1 MEHEFTLSE
10 INASFLSSHMM
21 ELVIMLTGTILL
33 SFVTARLFFKTSSR
47 EKELATV
54 EAPGAAEDAG
64 SVPVGHTVYFSEGGI
79 TGDKTREQSFFIEK
93 EETGSGQY
101 LLPETDLRQNY
112 GAADIKEEEEYLS
125 VKQVKHR
132 DDCFDMQSKDFY
144 AMRQTQVAISGI
156 GESAAPLQ
164 EENKQPAIELKDDE
178 EEKFIS
184 PDNSEVAATTGIN
197 EKENTT
203 VTEYKT
209 FTAQLKELEQKKE
222 KQAYV
227 LLPKKE
233 AAVLEAVGADINV
246 NEENAEPLKNEVPI
260 NLLEEKLQL
269 LQKERNDM
277 MGQIFQ
283 LENRLKITYL
293 TSLSKVDLEEEE
305 ENPIK
310 RLTLYVSMLEGEKQ
324 GLNNKI
330 ADLSKKLNLAEAGAS
345 QIQAKE
351 NELTYVKSRLAAL
364 EQDKR
369 DVQSQSGEWEV
380 MYKKLYEKTHYLLSA
395 KETELEQLKTNI
407 SYLEKDK
414 SRLQERIKDMENE
427 LRSTV
432 FNYKGRN
439 PLAFNL

>member
-1 MEHEFTLSE
+1 MEHEFTLSG

-33 SFVTARLFFKTSSR
+33 SFVTARLFFKSSSG
-47 EKELATV
+47 EKELVTMEVTGTESILPA
-54 EAPGAAEDAG
+54 
-64 SVPVGHTVYFSEGGI
+64 HTVHFREGEIVSEKVSEQI
-79 TGDKTREQSFFIEK
+79 TVSEKKKT
-93 EETGSGQY
+93 EEERY
-101 LLPETDLRQNY
+101 LLPEIQLQQSYTETNMPEEKEKVLVKHAKHTD
-112 GAADIKEEEEYLS
+112 DYLS
-125 VKQVKHR
+125 RQP
-132 DDCFDMQSKDFY
+132 KDFY
-144 AMRQTQVAISGI
+144 AIHQSIEAVNHPE
-156 GESAAPLQ
+156 ESAKTELAGSKQLATVLD
-164 EENKQPAIELKDDE
+164 EYNGENSAFHDDAE
-178 EEKFIS
+178 ILLEK
-184 PDNSEVAATTGIN
+184 GIA
-197 EKENTT
+197 EKEKMP
-203 VTEYKT
+203 VTESKT

-222 KQAYV
+222 KQTYTVV
-227 LLPKKE
+227 LLPKEEMGISKS
-233 AAVLEAVGADINV
+233 VVADV
-246 NEENAEPLKNEVPI
+246 YENEGTPESVKNGTQV
-260 NLLEEKLQL
+260 NLLEEKVHL

-293 TSLSKVDLEEEE
+293 TSLSKVDMEEEE

-330 ADLSKKLNLAEAGAS
+330 ADLSKKLSLAEAGAS
-345 QIQAKE
+345 QIQSKE

>member
-1 MEHEFTLSE
+1 MEHQFTFAE

-33 SFVTARLFFKTSSR
+33 SFVTALLFFKNPSVEKKLATLEVNGTEASLPEHAVYFNEGRINSENITEQTLLS
-47 EKELATV
+47 EKER
-54 EAPGAAEDAG
+54 PGNELYFRSDAQLQ
-64 SVPVGHTVYFSEGGI
+64 EG
-79 TGDKTREQSFFIEK
+79 
-93 EETGSGQY
+93 Y
-101 LLPETDLRQNY
+101 AETDLRSEPEEDLQVKQLKQQSIWVREQSEDFTIERQLRETVNHREEST
-112 GAADIKEEEEYLS
+112 ATFQKEKEQLS
-125 VKQVKHR
+125 VEPKEYDGENAAVPNNNE
-132 DDCFDMQSKDFY
+132 
-144 AMRQTQVAISGI
+144 IS
-156 GESAAPLQ
+156 L
-164 EENKQPAIELKDDE
+164 
-178 EEKFIS
+178 
-184 PDNSEVAATTGIN
+184 VAA
-197 EKENTT
+197 E
-203 VTEYKT
+203 VTEEVKIAVTDKKT

-222 KQAYV
+222 KQAYTVV

-233 AAVLEAVGADINV
+233 ATVPEAVVEDISL
-246 NEENAEPLKNEVPI
+246 NEGSIEPVKNEVPV
-260 NLLEEKLQL
+260 NLLEEKFQL

-277 MGQIFQ
+277 MGQIYQ

-310 RLTLYVSMLEGEKQ
+310 RLTLYISMLEGEKQ
-324 GLNNKI
+324 GLNNRI
-330 ADLSKKLNLAEAGAS
+330 ADLSKKLSLAEAGAA

-351 NELTYVKSRLAAL
+351 NELAYVKSRLAAL
-364 EQDKR
+364 EKDKR

-395 KETELEQLKTNI
+395 KDTELEQLKTNI

-414 SRLQERIKDMENE
+414 TRLLERIKDMENE

>member
-1 MEHEFTLSE
+1 MEHQFTFAE

-21 ELVIMLTGTILL
+21 ELVIMITGTILL
-33 SFVTARLFFKTSSR
+33 SFVTARLFFKNPSA
-47 EKELATV
+47 EKKLATV
-54 EAPGAAEDAG
+54 EVNGVEASLSEHA
-64 SVPVGHTVYFSEGGI
+64 VYFNEGRINSENTTEQTLFSEKERYGNKLYFRS
-79 TGDKTREQSFFIEK
+79 DALLEQSNA
-93 EETGSGQY
+93 
-101 LLPETDLRQNY
+101 ETDLRNEPEDDLRVKQMKQQPIWLREQSEDFTIERQLNEILNRQ
-112 GAADIKEEEEYLS
+112 GETIATFQKEKEHEEEN
-125 VKQVKHR
+125 
-132 DDCFDMQSKDFY
+132 
-144 AMRQTQVAISGI
+144 AAILDNNEI
-156 GESAAPLQ
+156 PLTA
-164 EENKQPAIELKDDE
+164 EVTGKIDLPFT
-178 EEKFIS
+178 EK
-184 PDNSEVAATTGIN
+184 
-197 EKENTT
+197 
-203 VTEYKT
+203 KT

-222 KQAYV
+222 KQAYTVV

-233 AAVLEAVGADINV
+233 ATVPEAIVEDISVIEGNTKQV
-246 NEENAEPLKNEVPI
+246 KNEAPV

-277 MGQIFQ
+277 MGQIYQ

-310 RLTLYVSMLEGEKQ
+310 RLTLYISMLEGEKQ
-324 GLNNKI
+324 GLNNRI
-330 ADLSKKLNLAEAGAS
+330 ADLSKKLSVAEAGAA

-351 NELTYVKSRLAAL
+351 NELAYVKSRLAAL
-364 EQDKR
+364 EKDKR

-395 KETELEQLKTNI
+395 KDTELEQLKTNI

-414 SRLQERIKDMENE
+414 ARLLERIKDMENE

>member
-33 SFVTARLFFKTSSR
+33 SFVTARLFFKSSSR

-54 EAPGAAEDAG
+54 EVPVAEDAG
-64 SVPVGHTVYFSEGGI
+64 SAPAEHTVFFNEGGI
-79 TGDKTREQSFFIEK
+79 AADKISEQAFFNQKEK
-93 EETGSGQY
+93 KAGEQY
-101 LLPETDLRQNY
+101 LRPETDLRQSY
-112 GAADIKEEEEYLS
+112 GEADIPEAEEHLL

-132 DDCFDMQSKDFY
+132 DDYLDMQPKDFSVI
-144 AMRQTQVAISGI
+144 RQSRVAINRP
-156 GESAAPLQ
+156 GESVTALQKENKELTIEWKDYAEENFVFPGDTEILGITELQ
-164 EENKQPAIELKDDE
+164 EN
-178 EEKFIS
+178 
-184 PDNSEVAATTGIN
+184 
-197 EKENTT
+197 ENTP

-233 AAVLEAVGADINV
+233 VALQEAVVAEINED
-246 NEENAEPLKNEVPI
+246 EENTEPVKNEVPV

-330 ADLSKKLNLAEAGAS
+330 ADLSKKLSLAEAGAS
-345 QIQAKE
+345 QIQTKE
-351 NELTYVKSRLAAL
+351 NELAYVKSRLAAL

-380 MYKKLYEKTHYLLSA
+380 MYKKLYEKTHYLLSS

>member
-1 MEHEFTLSE
+1 MEHQFTLSG

-33 SFVTARLFFKTSSR
+33 SFVTARLFFKSSSAEKKLTTVEVTGTEAAVPEHAVYFNEGR
-47 EKELATV
+47 IDSEKIAVQSLFSEKERTGNEIYFRSDGQLQQSYA
-54 EAPGAAEDAG
+54 EAN
-64 SVPVGHTVYFSEGGI
+64 
-79 TGDKTREQSFFIEK
+79 
-93 EETGSGQY
+93 
-101 LLPETDLRQNY
+101 LR
-112 GAADIKEEEEYLS
+112 EEENEDDLQ
-125 VKQVKHR
+125 VKQAKHR
-132 DDCFDMQSKDFY
+132 DDCLYRLPKDFY
-144 AMRQTQVAISGI
+144 AIRQSRETIDGPKESIAI
-156 GESAAPLQ
+156 LQ
-164 EENKQPAIELKDDE
+164 EENEQLTVKPKGYVVENAAVLDD
-178 EEKFIS
+178 
-184 PDNSEVAATTGIN
+184 SEMTATAD
-197 EKENTT
+197 
-203 VTEYKT
+203 VTEKIKMPVMEKKT

-222 KQAYV
+222 KQAYTVV

-233 AAVLEAVGADINV
+233 VAAPEAVVADLNEV
-246 NEENAEPLKNEVPI
+246 NIESAKNEVPV
-260 NLLEEKLQL
+260 NLLEDKLQL

-277 MGQIFQ
+277 MGQIYQ

-293 TSLSKVDLEEEE
+293 TSLSKVDMEEEE

-310 RLTLYVSMLEGEKQ
+310 RLTLYISMLEGEKQ
-324 GLNNKI
+324 GLNNRI
-330 ADLSKKLNLAEAGAS
+330 ADLSKKLSLAEAGAT

-351 NELTYVKSRLAAL
+351 NELAYVKSRLAAL

-414 SRLQERIKDMENE
+414 NRLLERIKDMENE

-432 FNYKGRN
+432 FNYKGRS

>member
-1 MEHEFTLSE
+1 
-10 INASFLSSHMM
+10 
-21 ELVIMLTGTILL
+21 
-33 SFVTARLFFKTSSR
+33 
-47 EKELATV
+47 
-54 EAPGAAEDAG
+54 
-64 SVPVGHTVYFSEGGI
+64 
-79 TGDKTREQSFFIEK
+79 
-93 EETGSGQY
+93 
-101 LLPETDLRQNY
+101 
-112 GAADIKEEEEYLS
+112 
-125 VKQVKHR
+125 
-132 DDCFDMQSKDFY
+132 
-144 AMRQTQVAISGI
+144 
-156 GESAAPLQ
+156 
-164 EENKQPAIELKDDE
+164 
-178 EEKFIS
+178 
-184 PDNSEVAATTGIN
+184 
-197 EKENTT
+197 
-203 VTEYKT
+203 
-209 FTAQLKELEQKKE
+209 LKELEQKKE

-233 AAVLEAVGADINV
+233 VAVYEAVVADINED
-246 NEENAEPLKNEVPI
+246 EENTEPAKNEVPV

-330 ADLSKKLNLAEAGAS
+330 ADLSKKLSLAEAGAS

>member
-1 MEHEFTLSE
+1 MEHEFTLTE
-10 INASFLSSHMM
+10 INASFLSSHIM

-33 SFVTARLFFKTSSR
+33 SFVTARLFFKTSSG

-54 EAPGAAEDAG
+54 EVPGAEDAG
-64 SVPVGHTVYFSEGGI
+64 SLPAEHTVYFNEGEI
-79 TGDKTREQSFFIEK
+79 AADKTIEQAFFIEK
-93 EETGSGQY
+93 EKTGGEQY
-101 LLPETDLRQNY
+101 LRPETDLRQNY
-112 GAADIKEEEEYLS
+112 GEADMLKEEECLL
-125 VKQVKHR
+125 VKHVKHR
-132 DDCFDMQSKDFY
+132 DDYLDLHAKDFY
-144 AMRQTQVAISGI
+144 VTQQSRVTINRP
-156 GESAAPLQ
+156 GESVTTLQ
-164 EENKQPAIELKDDE
+164 KENKQFTIELKDYTE
-178 EEKFIS
+178 ENFIS
-184 PDNSEVAATTGIN
+184 PGDTEVPATTVIT

-203 VTEYKT
+203 VTECKT

-233 AAVLEAVGADINV
+233 AAVQEAVAADINED
-246 NEENAEPLKNEVPI
+246 EENTEPAKNDVPV

-330 ADLSKKLNLAEAGAS
+330 ADLSKKLTLAEAGAS

-351 NELTYVKSRLAAL
+351 NELAYVKSRLAAL

-407 SYLEKDK
+407 SYLGKDK

>member
-1 MEHEFTLSE
+1 MEHEFTLTE

-33 SFVTARLFFKTSSR
+33 SFVTARLFFKTSSG

-54 EAPGAAEDAG
+54 EVPGAEDAG
-64 SVPVGHTVYFSEGGI
+64 SLPAEHTVYFNEGGI
-79 TGDKTREQSFFIEK
+79 AADKTSEQPFFIE
-93 EETGSGQY
+93 EEKTGGQY

-112 GAADIKEEEEYLS
+112 GAADIREEEERLL

-132 DDCFDMQSKDFY
+132 DDYLDLQAKDFY
-144 AMRQTQVAISGI
+144 AMRQSRVAINRP
-156 GESAAPLQ
+156 GESAATLQ
-164 EENKQPAIELKDDE
+164 KENKQPAIELKDYAE
-178 EEKFIS
+178 ENFIS
-184 PDNSEVAATTGIN
+184 PGNTEVPTTTGID
-197 EKENTT
+197 EKENTP
-203 VTEYKT
+203 VNQYKT
-209 FTAQLKELEQKKE
+209 FTGQLKELEQKKE

-233 AAVLEAVGADINV
+233 VAAPEAVVADINKD
-246 NEENAEPLKNEVPI
+246 EENTERVKSEVPV

-330 ADLSKKLNLAEAGAS
+330 ADLSKKLTLAEAGAS

-351 NELTYVKSRLAAL
+351 NELAYVKSRLAAL